1 MSTAQAWGVGR
12 LGMAEDYLLASFL
25 VGGWF
30 RDGKR
35 KMRGGEP
42 PLSCRAVGRAAWRF
56 VAIWR

>member
-12 LGMAEDYLLASFL
+12 LGMAGDYLLASFL

-30 RDGKR
+30 RNGKQ

-42 PLSCRAVGRAAWRF
+42 PLSRRAVGRTL
-56 VAIWR
+56 